1 MSYYR
6 QRWPS
11 LLWFHEANYT
21 SLDLGLQALRQF
33 LLNADGRS
41 TFLAM
46 HSGQIVGLLNLVQ
59 GTQRQLTTTAA
70 WRAALPLATISHRG
84 RVSFWVAL
92 KGRKNPRIR
101 LSLLEYRQGHLHIP
115 LFQDIFWQEL
125 ERQLKEVCHRCSYRR
140 GRDPAPPQVFAGDGA
155 AAAATAPS
163 FSWA

>member
-1 MSYYR
+1 
-6 QRWPS
+6 
-11 LLWFHEANYT
+11 
-21 SLDLGLQALRQF
+21 
-33 LLNADGRS
+33 
-41 TFLAM
+41 M
-46 HSGQIVGLLNLVQ
+46 HSGQIVGLLKLVQ

-125 ERQLKEVCHRCSYRR
+125 ERQLKEVCHRLQLSKGPGSY
-140 GRDPAPPQVFAGDGA
+140 PASSLCWRWCG
-155 AAAATAPS
+155 AAATAPS